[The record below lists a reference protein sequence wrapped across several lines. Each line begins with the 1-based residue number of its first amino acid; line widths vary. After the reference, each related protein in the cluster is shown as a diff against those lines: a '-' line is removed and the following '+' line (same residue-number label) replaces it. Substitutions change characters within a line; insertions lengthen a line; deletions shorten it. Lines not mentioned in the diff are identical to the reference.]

1 MGIVLNDRCY
11 SDVDEISVTEDNIDV
26 VSFLTE
32 WFDDREYVVGH
43 TSGSTGTPKKI
54 HLLKSDMEASARLT
68 NEFFGIDTDSV
79 LLLCLSPNYIA
90 GKMMI
95 VRALLAGANLLVV
108 KPSSSPLKEI
118 NRSVDFAAMV
128 PMQVQE
134 SLSDSVTRNK
144 ISYIK
149 QLIIGG
155 AAVSSTLES
164 ALSAFPKVFIIFLSL
179 FNT

>member
-11 SDVDEISVTEDNIDV
+11 PDVDEISVTEDNIDV

-95 VRALLAGANLLVV
+95 VRVFL
-108 KPSSSPLKEI
+108 
-118 NRSVDFAAMV
+118 
-128 PMQVQE
+128 QVRIYW
-134 SLSDSVTRNK
+134 S
-144 ISYIK
+144 
-149 QLIIGG
+149 
-155 AAVSSTLES
+155 
-164 ALSAFPKVFIIFLSL
+164 
-179 FNT
+179 